1 MDSFFKE
8 RDGISAPKQRGDR
21 MKISSKDSSAFNV
34 ESTGKLFKINDEAKG
49 RCIKFLQMLSKHTK
63 WELKEDNWN
72 FSEFNKMQFTK
83 SDFVGRKWT
92 ITKKNY
98 KEFIELNP
106 LSWAM
111 TSGLNIEFTI
121 EEPDKLI

>member
-1 MDSFFKE
+1 
-8 RDGISAPKQRGDR
+8 
-21 MKISSKDSSAFNV
+21 
-34 ESTGKLFKINDEAKG
+34 
-49 RCIKFLQMLSKHTK
+49 
-63 WELKEDNWN
+63 
-72 FSEFNKMQFTK
+72 MQFTK